1 MEIVLREISHGN
13 NVKTKFKCWEKL
25 AMLETHCYDHKIPYV
40 YPLCK
45 NEEIKEGEKE
55 TELWPPFPV

>member
-1 MEIVLREISHGN
+1 
-13 NVKTKFKCWEKL
+13 
-25 AMLETHCYDHKIPYV
+25 MLETHCYDHKIPYV